1 MDIIKNGSITGANPA
16 ATQRL
21 LFPLEKQQSVRKIN
35 VAVNQILPQ
44 DNDQLGG
51 DDAMDLSADIN
62 FE

>member
-1 MDIIKNGSITGANPA
+1 
-16 ATQRL
+16 
-21 LFPLEKQQSVRKIN
+21 VRKIN